1 MNPAAAEVLGPDG
14 PLAHTLHNFRPRTAQ
29 QRMAEAVERA
39 LAESATLVVEAGT
52 GVGKTFGYLV
62 PVLRA
67 GRRTILSTGTRNLQD
82 QLFHKDL
89 PFVRDALVAA
99 GLGRVP
105 RISLLKG
112 RANYLCLHRLG
123 LTRAEG
129 RLHDRRQVDQLVR
142 IERWASRTLRGDI
155 AELPG
160 IPEDSP
166 LWPQVTSTTDNCLG
180 QDCPEYDGC
189 FVARA
194 RREAQ
199 EADVVVIN
207 HHLLMADLSLKEE
220 GFGEVLP
227 SADAFVLDEAH
238 QLPDV
243 ASAFFG
249 RTVGSRQ
256 LLELAGD
263 AVAEQLREAP
273 DMAGLRDAA
282 DGLALAVTRVRATF
296 GTGVGR
302 SPWARWENDAQAGAA
317 LAGLVEQ
324 LKSLTAWLDTA
335 AERGRGLEQCARRA
349 NTLSARLAGF
359 LEPEPETV
367 RWVETFTR
375 AFALHATPL
384 NVAERFGERMRA
396 YPSAWIFASA
406 TLAVGDS
413 FEHFTRRLG
422 LEEAETLML
431 DSPFDYARNAR
442 LYLPP
447 AMPQPNSP
455 GYTAGVVEAAVP
467 VVEANPGGTFILF
480 TSHRALR
487 EAAAL
492 LEGRVERELLVQGTA
507 PRDELLGRFREAG
520 NAVLLGA
527 HSFWEGVDVR
537 GRALSC
543 VIIDK
548 LPFAAPDDPLLE
560 ARLQAIRDQ
569 GGNPFMEYQ
578 LPQAV
583 LSLKQG
589 VGRLIRDVTDRGVL
603 MLCDPRIRT
612 KAYGRL
618 FISSLPPIP
627 RLDSLAEVASF
638 LMSEDEAFD
647 EAAGN

>member
-1 MNPAAAEVLGPDG
+1 MAA
-14 PLAHTLHNFRPRTAQ
+14 
-29 QRMAEAVERA
+29 AVERA
-39 LAESATLVVEAGT
+39 LDARQALVVEAGT

-62 PVLRA
+62 PVLMD
-67 GRRTILSTGTRNLQD
+67 GRRTILSTGTKNLQD
-82 QLFHKDL
+82 QLFQKDL
-89 PFVRDALVAA
+89 PFVRDALVGA

-105 RISLLKG
+105 RVALLKG
-112 RANYLCLHRLG
+112 RSNYLCRHRLD
-123 LTRAEG
+123 LAREDG
-129 RLHDRRQVDQLVR
+129 RLGAVQTDQLLRVVR
-142 IERWASRTLRGDI
+142 WVSRTSRGDI
-155 AELPG
+155 SELSG

-166 LWPQVTSTTDNCLG
+166 LWPQVTSTPDNCLG
-180 QDCPEYDGC
+180 QDCPEYEDC
-189 FVARA
+189 FVVRA

-199 EADVVVIN
+199 EADLVVIN
-207 HHLLMADLSLKEE
+207 HHLLMADLTLKEE
-220 GFGEVLP
+220 GFGEILP

-249 RTVGSRQ
+249 RSVGSRQ
-256 LLELAGD
+256 LLDLARD
-263 AVAEQLREAP
+263 AVAEQLREAS
-273 DMAGLRDAA
+273 DMADLRDAA
-282 DGLALAVTRVRATF
+282 DALSMAVAALRSELGA
-296 GTGVGR
+296 GSGR
-302 SPWARWENDAQAGAA
+302 SPWSRHEQDTRITGAMDTLVARLES
-317 LAGLVEQ
+317 LVM
-324 LKSLTAWLDTA
+324 WLDTA
-335 AERGRGLEQCARRA
+335 ADRGKGLEQCARRA
-349 NTLSARLAGF
+349 NVLRARLLAF
-359 LEPEPETV
+359 MKPEPDTV

-406 TLAVGDS
+406 TLSVGGR
-413 FEHFTRRLG
+413 FEHFTARLG
-422 LEEAETLML
+422 LEQAETLML
-431 DSPFDYARNAR
+431 DSPFDYGRNAR
-442 LYLPP
+442 LYLPSN
-447 AMPQPNSP
+447 MPQPNAP
-455 GYTAGVVEAAVP
+455 NHTTAVVDAALP
-467 VVEANPGGTFILF
+467 VIEANPGGTFMLF

-487 EAAAL
+487 EAAQL
-492 LEGRVERELLVQGTA
+492 LEGRIERQLLVQGTA
-507 PRDELLGRFREAG
+507 PRDELLARFREAG
-520 NAVLLGA
+520 DAVLLGA

-560 ARLQAIRDQ
+560 ARLQAIRDA
-569 GGNPFMEYQ
+569 GGNPFMDYQ

-627 RLDSLAEVASF
+627 RLDNLAEVASF
-638 LMSEDEAFD
+638 LMTGETVFD
-647 EAAGN
+647 EVAGSL